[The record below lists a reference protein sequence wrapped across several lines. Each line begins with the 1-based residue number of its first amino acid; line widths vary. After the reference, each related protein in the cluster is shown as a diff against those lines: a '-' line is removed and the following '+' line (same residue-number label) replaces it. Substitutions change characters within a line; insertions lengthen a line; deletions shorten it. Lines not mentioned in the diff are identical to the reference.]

1 MAKETQRKK
10 ILVVED
16 ERPLAHAL
24 ELKLSYAGF
33 TVQTASDGDE
43 ALETLKK
50 EPFDL
55 VLLDLVMPKKDGF
68 AVLEQIRET
77 DEELPVIISSNLS
90 QGADRQ
96 RAKDLGAN
104 DYFIKADTSM
114 SDVVDHIY
122 SVLGS

>member
-33 TVQTASDGDE
+33 MVQTASDGEE
-43 ALETLKK
+43 ALEVLKK

-68 AVLEQIRET
+68 AVLEKLRET
-77 DEELPVIISSNLS
+77 NKELPVIISSNLS
-90 QGADRQ
+90 QGTDRQ
-96 RAKDLGAN
+96 RAKELGAN

-114 SDVVDHIY
+114 NDVVDHIY

>member
-1 MAKETQRKK
+1 MPKETQRKK

-16 ERPLAHAL
+16 EQPLAHAL

-33 TVQTASDGDE
+33 AVETAPDGEE
-43 ALETLKK
+43 ALEKLKK
-50 EPFDL
+50 QAYDL
-55 VLLDLVMPKKDGF
+55 VLLDLVMPRKDGF
-68 AVLEQIRET
+68 AVLEKIRET
-77 DEELPVIISSNLS
+77 DDELPVIISSNLS

-96 RAKDLGAN
+96 RAKELGAN